1 MCTVGTEIDRWQSNS
16 VWPGKMV
23 TVVSSVTVWQ
33 LHSAQGTGMT
43 ESDYQWVLKD
53 GFW

>member
-1 MCTVGTEIDRWQSNS
+1 ML
-16 VWPGKMV
+16 PGKMV
-23 TVVSSVTVWQ
+23 TVVSAVTVWQ
-33 LHSAQGTGMT
+33 LHSVAGTEMT